1 MVAMDP
7 TTPMPGYYAEPPIVQ
22 IGEINVTS
30 TAVNTPAGQ
39 IPLRGSQWT
48 VVDQWQVTERTPQW
62 AIICAIVGF
71 CFIFLFSLLFL
82 LAKEQVYTGTVT
94 VTVSN
99 GAAAY
104 VARIPVANQAQ
115 VQHVYNQ
122 VNYIRSL
129 ALI

>member
-1 MVAMDP
+1 MN
-7 TTPMPGYYAEPPIVQ
+7 PMPTFYGEPPIVQ

-30 TAVNTPAGQ
+30 TMVNTPAGQ

-48 VVDQWQVTERTPQW
+48 VVDQWSVTERTPQW
-62 AIICAIVGF
+62 AIIVAIVGF

-94 VTVSN
+94 VTVMN
-99 GAAAY
+99 GPAAY
-104 VARIPVANQAQ
+104 VARVPVVNQAQ

-122 VNYIRSL
+122 VNYVRSL

>member
-1 MVAMDP
+1 
-7 TTPMPGYYAEPPIVQ
+7 MPSFYGEPPIVQ

-30 TAVNTPAGQ
+30 TMVNTPAGQ

-48 VVDQWQVTERTPQW
+48 VVDQWSVTQRTPQW
-62 AIICAIVGF
+62 AIIVAIVGF

-94 VTVSN
+94 VTVTN
-99 GAAAY
+99 GSAAY
-104 VARIPVANQAQ
+104 VARVPVLNQAQ

-122 VNYIRSL
+122 VNYVRSL